1 MKALLMC
8 ALFGDVLVA
17 KTTDARRLVPEEDQQ
32 PLQQTLAVPKELKL
46 TATAKIFCIGPN
58 KAGTMTLFEL
68 YSGFPGSFAPCHNTC
83 EQGDLAGRMWSIESQ
98 SHVSSSPI
106 FTNHRA
112 FMDNGDQADFEWL
125 DLTFPGSRFV
135 LNTRA
140 MYDWVLSRF
149 DMVRADRETAG
160 CAPQGTTQDCPNV
173 YAHWGDN
180 TDEDMLEWIVAEW
193 NHQERVLAYFN
204 EFSSRKNRFA
214 MVDVEGNATE
224 ALYRLHWVSREDT
237 NTFPVDGLL
246 HLQSPLPGGLV
257 DADQLPRV
265 MPMANKGHH
274 DAYSNEK
281 VKGVLRNAGCT
292 PEMDYDQTYQ
302 NCAELILKKYSS
314 ARLMKRK
321 SGAFSTESLGSKASS
336 AQFWNATVPAPQ
348 LSNSSASS
356 ATLKTKGGH
365 G

>member
-1 MKALLMC
+1 MRCILAAC
-8 ALFGDVLVA
+8 ALTHALGANAVGAASAAMSLMPQND
-17 KTTDARRLVPEEDQQ
+17 TDPAQQ
-32 PLQQTLAVPKELKL
+32 NSLPSPKELKL
-46 TATAKIFCIGPN
+46 TLTAKVFCIGPN

-68 YSGFPGSFAPCHNTC
+68 YSGFPGNFAPCHNTC

-98 SHVSSSPI
+98 SHISDSPI
-106 FTNHRA
+106 FLDHRA

-193 NHQERVLAYFN
+193 YHQERVLAYFN
-204 EFSSRKNRFA
+204 EFSSRRNRFA

-224 ALYRLHWVSREDT
+224 ALYRLHWVSRDDV

-246 HLQSPLPGGLV
+246 HLQSPLPGGVV
-257 DADQLPRV
+257 DADRLSKV
-265 MPMANKGHH
+265 MPMANKGRH
-274 DAYSNEK
+274 DSFSNEK
-281 VKGVLRNAGCT
+281 VKWVLRNAGCT
-292 PEMDYDQTYQ
+292 PEMDYDQVSYAPPQTFRFEEHGRPYARIFIGAPCTSYDP
-302 NCAELILKKYSS
+302 CAASLCILGI
-314 ARLMKRK
+314 LHLL
-321 SGAFSTESLGSKASS
+321 ESK
-336 AQFWNATVPAPQ
+336 VI
-348 LSNSSASS
+348 
-356 ATLKTKGGH
+356 
-365 G
+365 